1 MYAALEIKETQ
12 EGVMTVDRYVKETR
26 EEAERAFHS
35 ILAGAATSSY
45 KTHSAM
51 IINPEGATLKKEC
64 YKHEAPAPEPETS
77 EELGVRS
84 EELEDSSLRSE

>member
-35 ILAGAATSSY
+35 ILASAAISSY

-64 YKHEAPAPEPETS
+64 YKHAAPADTS
-77 EELGVRS
+77 SVADATPSPQGEGSVS
-84 EELEDSSLRSE
+84 EN